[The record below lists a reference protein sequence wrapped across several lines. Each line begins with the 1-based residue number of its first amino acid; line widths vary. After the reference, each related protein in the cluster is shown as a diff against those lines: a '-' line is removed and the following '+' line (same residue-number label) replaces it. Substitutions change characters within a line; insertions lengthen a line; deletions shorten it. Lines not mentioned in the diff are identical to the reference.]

1 MDRYRRENS
10 VYENKRILNR
20 KKKLGREKVRKKVK
34 RTTEENVNKSD
45 KLRGTVLRI
54 RNRIWTFLPDPD
66 ISLPNPDPDPAL
78 VVLKKISVSV
88 QYHAYVYFFTL

>member
-20 KKKLGREKVRKKVK
+20 ENKLGREKVRKKVK

-45 KLRGTVLRI
+45 KLRGRT
-54 RNRIWTFLPDPD
+54 
-66 ISLPNPDPDPAL
+66 
-78 VVLKKISVSV
+78 KKRR
-88 QYHAYVYFFTL
+88 Q